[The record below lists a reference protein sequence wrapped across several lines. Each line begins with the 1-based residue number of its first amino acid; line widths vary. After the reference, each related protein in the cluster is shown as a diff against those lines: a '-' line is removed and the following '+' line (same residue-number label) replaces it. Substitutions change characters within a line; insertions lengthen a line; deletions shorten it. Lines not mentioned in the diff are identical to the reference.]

1 MVEASVDEGE
11 AKASAASLHLHGRL
25 LHLLP
30 WDALGCNTIFVGM
43 LLSPKTA
50 PKYDLAT
57 SWTVRRL
64 LGCYERTCMTPTLV
78 ESERADVVN
87 QACHALAT
95 TILLAFFYFGCCAT
109 GPHHNPFGLLSF
121 GCCASTGWASPPS
134 PQPFAGIDV
143 NPLMWTPDHFC
154 IHLT

>member
-95 TILLAFFYFGCCAT
+95 TILLAFFYFGCCA
-109 GPHHNPFGLLSF
+109 
-121 GCCASTGWASPPS
+121 STGWASPPS

-154 IHLT
+154 IHLTQMNVI